1 MTKDKLSKSCG
12 EGRLYDCLSLGEI
25 YYKEKQY
32 SKARKHFEVQC
43 DLDGNDENEEY
54 ANNNGCYYMG
64 KMSALGQGTDKNLF
78 QAEKYFDK
86 ACSYGDPRDDY
97 CDNVVSLYERGDEV
111 IGITPKGKRYYY
123 YVEKFCNPPSA
134 YNGDICAELV
144 NLYENGEE
152 TLGIAKDSQKVLY
165 YFGILCEGY
174 GIDFFATK
182 SSLRTKNPAQ
192 TVMEN
197 LATNSINFIKIGIK
211 RKNSYTKRV
220 IPNMGGFV

>member
-12 EGRLYDCLSLGEI
+12 EGRLYDCLLLGEI

-97 CDNVVSLYERGDEV
+97 CYNVVSLYEKGNEV
-111 IGITPKGKRYYY
+111 IGI
-123 YVEKFCNPPSA
+123 PPE
-134 YNGDICAELV
+134 G
-144 NLYENGEE
+144 
-152 TLGIAKDSQKVLY
+152 T
-165 YFGILCEGY
+165 ILLLC
-174 GIDFFATK
+174 
-182 SSLRTKNPAQ
+182 S
-192 TVMEN
+192 
-197 LATNSINFIKIGIK
+197 
-211 RKNSYTKRV
+211 
-220 IPNMGGFV
+220 